1 MNNHRLRRDLGL
13 LEAIAVGWGA
23 IIGAGIFVVIGLA
36 AGVAGSGFLLGLVLA
51 AIVAAFNALSS
62 AQLAAKYPTSGGTY
76 EYGYELVHPVAGFAA
91 GWMFLASKLA
101 AGGTVAIG
109 LGAYVSRYFPLVP
122 PVGASLAAVFLLALA
137 NLLGIRKAGR
147 LNLAI
152 VAVTLLALVVFA
164 FRAAPAVD
172 FVHLRLPEDL
182 KVGELL
188 RSAALL
194 FFAYTGYARLA
205 TLAEEVRDPG
215 RTIPR
220 AIIFSLGSAT
230 LLYLVV
236 ASVATGVVGAPA
248 LAQSDAPLATAAK
261 EANASFAES
270 AVLVGAATA
279 MLGVLLSQIL
289 GISRMMLAMAR
300 RGDLPSWLG
309 HVDKGRGTPDVAI
322 VVTTTVIAALAV
334 IGTLAW
340 VVAAA
345 SFTILLYYAITNIA
359 ALRLD
364 AEGRLYPRWI
374 AWLGLLSCLGLAASL
389 DRRTIAAGC
398 MLLAVGL
405 TLRFLWHRLGSR
417 SS

>member
-1 MNNHRLRRDLGL
+1 
-13 LEAIAVGWGA
+13 
-23 IIGAGIFVVIGLA
+23 
-36 AGVAGSGFLLGLVLA
+36 
-51 AIVAAFNALSS
+51 
-62 AQLAAKYPTSGGTY
+62 
-76 EYGYELVHPVAGFAA
+76 
-91 GWMFLASKLA
+91 
-101 AGGTVAIG
+101 
-109 LGAYVSRYFPLVP
+109 
-122 PVGASLAAVFLLALA
+122 
-137 NLLGIRKAGR
+137 
-147 LNLAI
+147 
-152 VAVTLLALVVFA
+152 
-164 FRAAPAVD
+164 
-172 FVHLRLPEDL
+172 
-182 KVGELL
+182 
-188 RSAALL
+188 
-194 FFAYTGYARLA
+194 
-205 TLAEEVRDPG
+205 
-215 RTIPR
+215 
-220 AIIFSLGSAT
+220 
-230 LLYLVV
+230 
-236 ASVATGVVGAPA
+236 
-248 LAQSDAPLATAAK
+248 
-261 EANASFAES
+261 
-270 AVLVGAATA
+270 

-398 MLLAVGL
+398 MLLAIGL